1 MTITKQPMSPGTLFD
16 SILSHREAFKKK
28 PAEAEFPPIIDPDSL
43 DTSHIPPVASS
54 LDTSNVITEAAP
66 AKKFRS
72 LIPQVPEK
80 PTVAEEDKP
89 YVYSGAKG
97 KKRLDWEEVDYK
109 EALPAEILAE
119 ERNRLAVE
127 EAKAK
132 AKRGAPRA
140 ELDQRSKQILQTI
153 PAEIRPT
160 NIVANFPHIMNLV
173 SKSWH
178 EPKEFVKTLDELLI
192 DDRGNRVGFPFA
204 IIVELTDLREHY
216 FSTVRPEARKLW
228 DRL

>member
-28 PAEAEFPPIIDPDSL
+28 PAESDFPPIVDPDSL
-43 DTSHIPPVASS
+43 GDASIPVTAS
-54 LDTSNVITEAAP
+54 LETSNVISKSTP

-72 LIPQVPEK
+72 LIPQAPEK
-80 PTVAEEDKP
+80 PVVAEEDKP

-119 ERNRLAVE
+119 ERNRLAVV

-140 ELDQRSKQILQTI
+140 ALDQRSKQILVAI
-153 PAEIRPT
+153 PADIRPNHIIST
-160 NIVANFPHIMNLV
+160 FPHIMNLI

-204 IIVELTDLREHY
+204 VIVELTDLREYY

>member
-28 PAEAEFPPIIDPDSL
+28 PAEAEFPPIIDPDTL
-43 DTSHIPPVASS
+43 NTGHIPPVESS
-54 LDTSNVITEAAP
+54 LDTNNVISEAAP

-80 PTVAEEDKP
+80 PMVAEEDKP

-109 EALPAEILAE
+109 EALPAEMLAE
-119 ERNRLAVE
+119 EQNRLAVE
-127 EAKAK
+127 QAKAK

-140 ELDQRSKQILQTI
+140 ELDQRSKQILAALPT
-153 PAEIRPT
+153 EMRPS
-160 NIVANFPHIMNLV
+160 NIVSMFPHIMNLI

-178 EPKEFVKTLDELLI
+178 DPKEFVKTLDELLI

-204 IIVELTDLREHY
+204 VIVELTDLREHY

>member
-1 MTITKQPMSPGTLFD
+1 MTITKQSMPPGTLFD

-28 PAEAEFPPIIDPDSL
+28 PAEADFPPIIDPDSL
-43 DTSHIPPVASS
+43 GAALIPVTSS
-54 LDTSNVITEAAP
+54 LDTSNVITEATP

-72 LIPQVPEK
+72 LIPQAPEK
-80 PTVAEEDKP
+80 PLVAEEDKP

-97 KKRLDWEEVDYK
+97 KKRHDWEEVDYK
-109 EALPAEILAE
+109 EALPAAILAE

-132 AKRGAPRA
+132 AKRGAPKA
-140 ELDQRSKQILQTI
+140 ELDQRSKQILVAI
-153 PAEIRPT
+153 PAEIRPSHIIST
-160 NIVANFPHIMNLV
+160 FPHIMNLI

-192 DDRGNRVGFPFA
+192 DDRGNRAGFPFTVIA
-204 IIVELTDLREHY
+204 ELTDLREYY

>member
-28 PAEAEFPPIIDPDSL
+28 PTEAEFPPIIDPDSI

-72 LIPQVPEK
+72 LIPQAPEK
-80 PTVAEEDKP
+80 PVIAEEDKP

-119 ERNRLAVE
+119 EQNRLAVE

-132 AKRGAPRA
+132 AKRLAPRA
-140 ELDQRSKQILQTI
+140 VLDQRSKIIVESLPQS
-153 PAEIRPT
+153 IRP
-160 NIVANFPHIMNLV
+160 NSIVEKFPHIMNLIA
-173 SKSWH
+173 KSWH

-192 DDRGNRVGFPFA
+192 DDRGSRVGFPFVV
-204 IIVELTDLREHY
+204 IVELTDLREHY
-216 FSTVRPEARKLW
+216 FSTIRPEARKLW

>member
-1 MTITKQPMSPGTLFD
+1 MTITKKPMSPGTLFD

-28 PAEAEFPPIIDPDSL
+28 PAEADFPPIIDPDSL
-43 DTSHIPPVASS
+43 GAELIPVTSS
-54 LDTSNVITEAAP
+54 LDTSNVIAEATP

-72 LIPQVPEK
+72 LIPQAPEK
-80 PTVAEEDKP
+80 PVVAEEDKP

-97 KKRLDWEEVDYK
+97 KKRHDWEEVDYK

-140 ELDQRSKQILQTI
+140 ELDQRSKQILAAI
-153 PAEIRPT
+153 PADIRPNHIIST
-160 NIVANFPHIMNLV
+160 FPHIMKLI

-204 IIVELTDLREHY
+204 VIVELTDLREYY
-216 FSTVRPEARKLW
+216 FSTVRPDARKLW

>member
-1 MTITKQPMSPGTLFD
+1 MTTTKQPTSPGTLFD

-28 PAEAEFPPIIDPDSL
+28 PVEVEFPPIIDPDSFSVK
-43 DTSHIPPVASS
+43 DITAPSS
-54 LDTSNVITEAAP
+54 LNASRAINESAP
-66 AKKFRS
+66 EKKFRS

-80 PTVAEEDKP
+80 PTVTEEDKP
-89 YVYSGAKG
+89 YVYAGAKG
-97 KKRLDWEEVDYK
+97 KKRVDWEEVDYK

-119 ERNRLAVE
+119 ERNRLEVE
-127 EAKAK
+127 AAKAK

-140 ELDQRSKQILQTI
+140 ELDQRSKLILATI
-153 PAEIRPT
+153 PADIRPS
-160 NIVANFPHIMNLV
+160 NIVSTFPHIMNLI

-216 FSTVRPEARKLW
+216 FSAVRPEARKLW

>member
-1 MTITKQPMSPGTLFD
+1 MTITKQPISPGTLFD

-28 PAEAEFPPIIDPDSL
+28 PAEVEFPPIIDPDSF
-43 DTSHIPPVASS
+43 DTGHIPPVTSS
-54 LDTSNVITEAAP
+54 IDTSNVITEAAP
-66 AKKFRS
+66 EKKFRS

-80 PTVAEEDKP
+80 PVVAEEDKP
-89 YVYSGAKG
+89 YVYAGAKG

-160 NIVANFPHIMNLV
+160 NIVANFPHIMNLI

-178 EPKEFVKTLDELLI
+178 EPKEFVKTLDELLM